1 MKLFKALV
9 GLAAAA
15 SVIPLKVEKVEE
27 DGKKTV
33 RISSLTWKAE
43 YTSATEED
51 DATLNVDLMGGLKE
65 IVKKKEKP
73 VEEEKVEEASEE
85 GDSDSLDDLFI
96 IEEAEYDP
104 DELIDPPVEFDLADR
119 VSGGGIRWAD
129 LEISDFIDVD
139 DDEDDDV
146 EEETVSEMTEEEM
159 KSLAEQMSVVW
170 DDMDKLFTSAID
182 YVVSFGKAS
191 TSMLQRKLTIGYGR
205 AAKIIDNMT
214 KFKIVTMPNGAKP
227 RDVLI
232 TVEQWE
238 QIKRLMKKSDAK
250 SEEEP
255 VEEPVVE
262 AEPAVESETETE

>member
-73 VEEEKVEEASEE
+73 VEEKVEEVSEE
-85 GDSDSLDDLFI
+85 DESDSLDNLFV
-96 IEEAEYDP
+96 IENAEYDP
-104 DELIDPPVEFDLADR
+104 DELIDLPEEFDLADR
-119 VSGGGIRWAD
+119 VSGGGVRWAD
-129 LEISDFIDVD
+129 LEISDFIDID
-139 DDEDDDV
+139 DDEDDNV
-146 EEETVSEMTEEEM
+146 EEEEETVSEMTEEEI

-214 KFKIVTMPNGAKP
+214 KFKIVTMPNGSKP

-232 TVEQWE
+232 TIEQWE
-238 QIKRLMKKSDAK
+238 QIKRLMKKSDA
-250 SEEEP
+250 EEP
-255 VEEPVVE
+255 AVEPAVE
-262 AEPAVESETETE
+262 AEPTVESETETE

>member
-73 VEEEKVEEASEE
+73 VEKDSEE
-85 GDSDSLDDLFI
+85 DAEEVTEDGDNMNSPSVPIPSEDMEN
-96 IEEAEYDP
+96 EE
-104 DELIDPPVEFDLADR
+104 PVVIPTVECDLADR
-119 VSGGGIRWAD
+119 VYGGGIRWSD
-129 LEISDFIDVD
+129 LEISDVYDEEEEEVVKELT
-139 DDEDDDV
+139 DEDL
-146 EEETVSEMTEEEM
+146 
-159 KSLAEQMSVVW
+159 KSIADQMSEIVET
-170 DDMDKLFTSAID
+170 MDKLFTSAID

-205 AAKIIDNMT
+205 AAKIIDGMTNM
-214 KFKIVTMPNGAKP
+214 KIITNPNGAKP

-238 QIKRLMKKSDAK
+238 QIKRMMKKSNA
-250 SEEEP
+250 EEL
-255 VEEPVVE
+255 VE
-262 AEPAVESETETE
+262 EPAVESEPTTQTETETE